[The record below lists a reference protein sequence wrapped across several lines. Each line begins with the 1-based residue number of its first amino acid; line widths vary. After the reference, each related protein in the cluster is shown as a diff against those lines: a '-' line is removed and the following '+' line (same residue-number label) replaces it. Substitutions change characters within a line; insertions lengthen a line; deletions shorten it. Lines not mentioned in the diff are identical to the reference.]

1 MRDKMVNV
9 KIARRGETDVSVKL
23 PIVSYCQIG
32 IRSGRGGEGVHEYC
46 ENLLKEGRKGAR

>member
-1 MRDKMVNV
+1 MLDKMVNV